1 MTGFVKYT
9 NQNIFPLME
18 YFAYNTGGEPRYD
31 VKFDKVYRELI
42 AKIIISD
49 KERIKKLDINNI

>member
-1 MTGFVKYT
+1 MTGFVYT
-9 NQNIFPLME
+9 NQNIFFLME

-31 VKFDKVYRELI
+31 VKFDKVVELI